1 MAKKDLEGSALIEAA
16 KKARKFAHAPYSNY
30 RVGAA
35 LEAEDGRIFTGCN
48 VESSSYGLS
57 ICAERVAL
65 FKALSEGAT
74 GFKRLVVV
82 TDSSPPASPCGACR
96 QLLWDYAR
104 DIEIILIGKSG
115 ESVPTKIGDL
125 LPRPF
130 GRDDLQ

>member
-1 MAKKDLEGSALIEAA
+1 MIRRNDTGVIAA
-16 KKARKFAHAPYSNY
+16 AREVRKNAQAPYSQY

-35 LEAEDGRIFTGCN
+35 LETDDGRIFSGCN

-74 GFKRLVVV
+74 RFTRLAVA
-82 TDSSPPASPCGACR
+82 TNSSPPASPCGACR

-104 DIEIILIGKSG
+104 DIEIILVGKGG
-115 ESVPTKIGDL
+115 ESALLKIADL

-130 GRDDLQ
+130 GREDI